1 MLGFSSRLLGAYWL
15 ASSSLAD
22 TLEQA
27 TDDEEFESTKT
38 VKNYSRLSVLKAID
52 HWTANFQRAVQQV
65 LPEDTK
71 KNSRA
76 IRACAIKFLRVEE
89 PGDEGGQTMILSS
102 VKALRKLM

>member
-38 VKNYSRLSVLKAID
+38 VKKL
-52 HWTANFQRAVQQV
+52 
-65 LPEDTK
+65 LPT
-71 KNSRA
+71 
-76 IRACAIKFLRVEE
+76 IRT
-89 PGDEGGQTMILSS
+89 EGN
-102 VKALRKLM
+102 